1 MKNYNPVN
9 NHILCSYNFPLS
21 LKTWKKKRDNARKRD
36 VDWVKVSDQMTN
48 YRKMKAYTSRSWDFA
63 PKSYAIN
70 LSWFGLCHDLSPAHF
85 DRTKCSYTQQFSFDP
100 IDCIRL
106 SVRVWPPLQCCPS
119 VGKYYQETHFA
130 LSRTLMNQNTLNTWR
145 TIRVKCT
152 ANEIWFIY
160 GAYEIFE
167 NLKIKGQIWPPTA
180 TPLMNI
186 SWVFHFQKLPY
197 NH

>member
-21 LKTWKKKRDNARKRD
+21 LKTWKKKRDNACKRD

-48 YRKMKAYTSRSWDFA
+48 YRKIKAYTSRSWDFA

-100 IDCIRL
+100 IDCIRF
-106 SVRVWPPLQCCPS
+106 SVRVWPPLLYEHSSIFVCPS
-119 VGKYYQETHFA
+119 VRLFLKTYFSLYLCYLKFSY
-130 LSRTLMNQNTLNTWR
+130 L
-145 TIRVKCT
+145 
-152 ANEIWFIY
+152 
-160 GAYEIFE
+160 AYI
-167 NLKIKGQIWPPTA
+167 
-180 TPLMNI
+180 
-186 SWVFHFQKLPY
+186 
-197 NH
+197 